1 VVTIDFL
8 TETNSQI
15 LQRANDTLNNDK
27 LPEWERDIW
36 TFIQS
41 FLNPKIKNFSVFTS
55 GSTGKPKLISH
66 TREQLNASAKAT
78 IELFHLHEGDKAL
91 LALPVKH
98 IGGRMMIVRSVL
110 AKLKLTYVPVS
121 SNPLSHITAKG
132 KFDFA
137 AFTPMQF
144 ANILNDVVTQ
154 KKTESI
160 STVILGG
167 GEISNSLHSKIEKL
181 KLSVFHTYGMT
192 ETASHVAV
200 KKLNGADASE
210 KFNGLP
216 GITFDVDARNCL
228 IIHAPAFSK
237 ETFTTNDIVEL
248 ESPTSFVWKGRFD
261 NVINSG
267 GIKIQAETIE
277 RKLHNFIAGRFFFTA
292 EKDEI
297 LGERVVLVIE
307 AGQYD
312 EKQMQ
317 QLIKILDKHLDKYE
331 YPKQLLFVYKFR
343 ETEAGKV
350 LRAES
355 LKLEAKRIVL

>member
-1 VVTIDFL
+1 VVTIDFS
-8 TETNSQI
+8 TETNAQI
-15 LQRANDTLNNDK
+15 LERAETTFSSDK

-36 TFIQS
+36 AFIQS
-41 FLNPKIKNFSVFTS
+41 FLNPKVNTFSIFTS
-55 GSTGKPKLISH
+55 GSTGKPRLIEHS
-66 TREQLNASAKAT
+66 REQLNSSAKAT
-78 IELFHLHEGDKAL
+78 IDLFNLKEGNKAL

-110 AKLKLTYVPVS
+110 AKLKLVYVPVS
-121 SNPLSHITAKG
+121 SKPLNGIAAQD
-132 KFDFA
+132 KFDFT

-144 ANILNDVVTQ
+144 SNILNDVAT
-154 KKTESI
+154 KKAKNI

-210 KFNGLP
+210 KFIALP
-216 GITFDVDARNCL
+216 SITFSVDARNCL
-228 IIHAPAFSK
+228 IIHAPLFSK

-277 RKLHNFIAGRFFFTA
+277 RKLHKFIASRFFFTA

-307 AGQYD
+307 ARPYD
-312 EKQMQ
+312 EKQIL
-317 QLIKILDKHLDKYE
+317 QLVKILDKHLDKYE
-331 YPKQLLFVYKFR
+331 RPRQLSFVYKFR
-343 ETEAGKV
+343 ETEVGKV
-350 LRAES
+350 MRAES
-355 LKLEAKRIVL
+355 IKLEAKRIVL